1 MHTSSILKATDFRYR
16 WSDSGEPADFGA
28 FCPDYHE
35 NDRLAVVCTCLE
47 DGVLHTGYGLLAVAT
62 AFYDVLRERG
72 GEFFDYPRHFAFV
85 DVDEKGVSTRG
96 ERVNLDHAA
105 LAAPWSNLDVW
116 PESQCIEAPGTAAEM
131 LRKVFEFQINR
142 VFWPEGLAPG
152 TDEAGDEPLPDYARQ
167 LLDSRLKS
175 VHYYASTAST
185 LEIHAG
191 PPAVDL
197 VRGSLHC
204 PNHGKDQPTA
214 LENNFVGYR
223 QVTVDGFLKEMDS
236 CFTV

>member
-1 MHTSSILKATDFRYR
+1 MHTSSMLKATDFHYR
-16 WSDSGEPADFGA
+16 WSDSREPADFDA

-35 NDRLAVVCTCLE
+35 NDRLAVVCICLE
-47 DGVLHTGYGLLAVAT
+47 DSVLHAGYGLLAVAT

-72 GEFFDYPRHFAFV
+72 GDFFDYPRHFAFV
-85 DVDEKGVSTRG
+85 DPNEKQVSTRG

-116 PESQCIEAPGTAAEM
+116 PESQCIEAPGTAMEM

-142 VFWPEGLAPG
+142 VFWPEGLDPE
-152 TDEAGDEPLPDYARQ
+152 TEAGDELLPTYARR
-167 LLDSRLKS
+167 LLASRLKS
-175 VHYYASTAST
+175 VHYYASTTST
-185 LEIHAG
+185 LEVHAG

-197 VRGSLHC
+197 VRGSLRCADHS
-204 PNHGKDQPTA
+204 KDQPTR

-223 QVTVDGFLKEMDS
+223 QATVDGFLKEMDS
-236 CFTV
+236 CFAV

>member
-62 AFYDVLRERG
+62 AFYDVLRGRG

-116 PESQCIEAPGTAAEM
+116 PETQWVPVPSTADGM
-131 LRKVFEFQINR
+131 LREVYRYQVNR
-142 VFWPEGLAPG
+142 LLWPAGLVVDG
-152 TDEAGDEPLPDYARQ
+152 ECERPLPGYARR
-167 LLDSRLKS
+167 LLGSRLKS
-175 VHYYASTAST
+175 VYTYGGDSDNIELTISERAA
-185 LEIHAG
+185 EIVTKSLGHLPGWQEDA
-191 PPAVDL
+191 DL
-197 VRGSLHC
+197 PR
-204 PNHGKDQPTA
+204 T
-214 LENNFVGYR
+214 VGYQR
-223 QVTVDGFLKEMDS
+223 VVTDPFLTSMEG
-236 CFTV
+236 CFSNGN

>member
-1 MHTSSILKATDFRYR
+1 MHTSGMLKATDFRYR
-16 WSDSGEPADFGA
+16 WSDSGKPADFGA

-47 DGVLHTGYGLLAVAT
+47 DSVLHTGYGLLAVAT

-72 GEFFDYPRHFAFV
+72 GDFFDYPRHFAFIDPNEQEV
-85 DVDEKGVSTRG
+85 GPHG
-96 ERVNLDHAA
+96 ERVNLAD
-105 LAAPWSNLDVW
+105 PWSNLDVW
-116 PESQCIEAPGTAAEM
+116 PESQCVEAPGTAMEM

-142 VFWPEGLAPG
+142 VFWPEGLAPE
-152 TDEAGDEPLPDYARQ
+152 TEAGDELLPAYARR
-167 LLDSRLKS
+167 LLASRLKS

-204 PNHGKDQPTA
+204 SKHGEDQPSG

-236 CFTV
+236 CFAV